1 MKSRQRRQH
10 MHEQRVKRKAAK
22 AQKRVKTAIK
32 ASNTRFAAFSG
43 KRAIPQGQRQKRAE
57 SMDKPIPQLPFLQLF
72 KTWQPPQSDRK
83 VIPFPVFQS
92 NRKARA
98 EMERAS

>member
-10 MHEQRVKRKAAK
+10 MHEQRVHRKSAK
-22 AQKRVKTAIK
+22 AAQKRNNARGYEVSKTSAK
-32 ASNTRFAAFSG
+32 TRVPRQMGQERAFYELPS
-43 KRAIPQGQRQKRAE
+43 
-57 SMDKPIPQLPFLQLF
+57 PFLQLF

-92 NRKARA
+92 NRKARIA
-98 EMERAS
+98 

>member
-10 MHEQRVKRKAAK
+10 MHEQRVHRKSAKQARKRNNERVCTTS
-22 AQKRVKTAIK
+22 QKSTKSRVP
-32 ASNTRFAAFSG
+32 RQMGQEMAFYENVS
-43 KRAIPQGQRQKRAE
+43 
-57 SMDKPIPQLPFLQLF
+57 PFLQLF

-92 NRKARA
+92 NRKARIA
-98 EMERAS
+98 